1 MHIFIHD
8 PGNTSGYMQY
18 FLSKML
24 MNTSVWKKWAAVVW
38 DLENLAHKISVLY
51 GTV

>member
-8 PGNTSGYMQY
+8 PGNTSGYMPY
-18 FLSKML
+18 LLSKML
-24 MNTSVWKKWAAVVW
+24 MNTSVGKKWAAVVW
-38 DLENLAHKISVLY
+38 YLENLAHKISVLY